1 MTKSDLRTGM
11 IVTTREGKEYVFVK
25 DFIIDDDYTMKSC
38 EDGILVNGQIP
49 SWVNMRNYDD
59 KLKAGINYES
69 LDIMKVEIPNHP
81 YAFTNIPYNKKY
93 RKLVWERK
101 EPKKMTVSEI
111 EAILG
116 YKIEVVSEVK

>member
-11 IVTTREGKEYVFVK
+11 IVTTRKGKEYVFVK
-25 DFIIDDDYTMKSC
+25 GFIVDDEYTMKSC
-38 EDGILVNGQIP
+38 EDGILVNGQTP
-49 SWVNMRNYDD
+49 SWTKMTHYDD
-59 KLKAGINYES
+59 ELKAGIGYES
-69 LDIMKVEIPNHP
+69 LDIMKVEISNHP
-81 YAFTNIPYNKKY
+81 YAFTNIPYNKKH

-101 EPKKMTVSEI
+101 EPKKMTVAEI

>member
-25 DFIIDDDYTMKSC
+25 DFLVDDDYTMKSC

-49 SWVNMRNYDD
+49 SWTKMTHYDD
-59 KLKAGINYES
+59 KLKAGIGYES

-81 YAFTNIPYNKKY
+81 YAFANIPYNKKY